1 MLAQAIPFANINVFA
16 ARVARPEV
24 EALYQALIAA
34 DAGIIGGALP
44 DDGLYAV

>member
-1 MLAQAIPFANINVFA
+1 MLAQAIPFANINVLA
-16 ARVARPEV
+16 AHVARTEI